1 LDLLELRDRI
11 GSASG
16 VGQTVDALNS
26 DNAKLRWGNVSG
38 SALSMLLSKVLDQHR
53 SDHLIILNDAEEAA
67 YFLSDLEPL
76 LGKRK
81 AMLFPMSYRRP
92 YELEEVD
99 NSNVIQRAELLSR
112 VRSSTSGNVIVT
124 YPKALAEQVVSRRQL
139 GKNTLSISTGE
150 TLALETLVEV
160 LFEYHFERVDQV
172 YEPGQFAVRG
182 GIVDIYSFSH
192 DLPYRI
198 ELFGDEV
205 DSIRLFD
212 PAEQLSVRKTK
223 TATIVPNLH
232 NEELVSELVPLLEYL
247 PSSTVL
253 WVNDLEHIIAEL
265 DNEFSEAQEAF
276 AKLSPDSVQRKP
288 ELLYT
293 NGALFHSEIDELS
306 IIEFGLKNFLKN
318 SEKVDFQVNPQP
330 AFNKEFELLQA
341 ALIKHKEAGFE
352 SAIIAENPGQV
363 ERLNTIFE
371 DMPLPKG
378 TRVERPLFTS
388 MVGSLHAGFIDK
400 ESKTLVFTDHQIFE
414 RFHRFK
420 VRSGYKRCKEAFT
433 LKELSGLNPGDFV
446 THIDHGVGR
455 YSGLEKMDVN
465 GKEQEAI
472 RLIYRDNDILYV
484 SIHSLHRISKYSGK
498 EGTPP
503 KINKIGSPAWKT
515 LKNKTKS
522 RVKDIAKDL
531 IKLYAKRKSAKGFAF
546 APDNYMQTELEA
558 SFIYVDTPDQEKA
571 TLAVKEDMEK
581 EFPMDRLVCGDVG
594 FGKTEVAIRAAFKS
608 VCDSKQVAVLV
619 PTTILALQ
627 HYHTFKNRLK
637 DLPCRVEYINRLRT
651 KKDQTAILKDLEAGK
666 VDILIGTHRIVGK
679 DVQFKDLG
687 LLILDEEQKFGVAV
701 KEKLRNIKVNV
712 DTLTLTATPIPRT
725 LQFSL
730 MGARDL
736 STISTPPPNRV
747 PVLTELHTFSEELI
761 RDAVKYEKSRGGQ
774 VFFVNNRVENIQE
787 VAGMIKRLC
796 PDVRVCIGH
805 GQMDAVKLEDTMLR
819 FIEGEYDVLVA
830 TTIIESGLDI
840 PNANTMIINNAN
852 NFGLSDLHQ
861 LRGRVGRSDRKAFCY
876 LLAPP
881 THMLTSEAKK
891 RLTALSEFSDL
902 GSGFNIAM
910 RDLDIRGAGNL
921 LGAEQSGFISDIGF
935 DMYHKILDE
944 AMQELKQGEF
954 QELYKDEEK
963 DLILTDCQLDT
974 DLEILLPDD
983 YVNNITERLK
993 LYRELDDI
1001 KKEEELQKF
1010 LAGMEDRFGKAP
1022 EPALRMFDAV
1032 RLRWAAGKLGFAR
1045 MRLKNGIM
1053 SGSFVA
1059 DQASPFYQSPI
1070 FGHVIRYVQANP
1082 NRIQLKEK
1090 NGKLSL
1096 SFGQVNSVKRAKDL
1110 VEAMVPAIETVK

>member
-1 LDLLELRDRI
+1 MDLLELRDRI
-11 GSASG
+11 GSATG

-26 DNAKLRWGNVSG
+26 ATAKLRWNNVSG
-38 SALSMLLSKVLDQHR
+38 SALSMLLSKVVDQHR

-67 YFLSDLEPL
+67 YFLSDLEPF

-99 NSNVIQRAELLSR
+99 NSNVIQRAELLNR

-139 GKNTLSISTGE
+139 SKNTLSITTGE
-150 TLALETLVEV
+150 TLELETLIEA
-160 LFEYHFERVDQV
+160 LFEYHFERLDQV

-182 GIVDIYSFSH
+182 GIVDIYSYSH

-223 TATIVPNLH
+223 SATIVPNLH

-247 PSSTVL
+247 PSSTTI
-253 WVNDLEHIIAEL
+253 WVSDLEHAIAEL
-265 DNEFSEAQEAF
+265 DNEYSEAEEAF
-276 AKLSPDSVQRKP
+276 SKLSPDSVQRKP

-293 NGALFHSEIDELS
+293 NGALFHSQIEELS
-306 IIEFGLKNFLKN
+306 VIEFGLKNFLSN
-318 SEKVDFQVNPQP
+318 SEKIGFQVSPQP
-330 AFNKEFELLQA
+330 AFNKDFERLQST
-341 ALIKHKEAGFE
+341 LIEHKENGFQC
-352 SAIIAENPGQV
+352 AIIAENPGQV
-363 ERLNTIFE
+363 ERLTTIFE
-371 DMPLPKG
+371 DMPLPQG

-400 ESKTLVFTDHQIFE
+400 DSKTLVFTDHQIFE

-420 VRSGYKRCKEAFT
+420 VRSGYKRGKEAFT

-546 APDNYMQTELEA
+546 APDNYLQTELEA

-571 TLAVKEDMEK
+571 TIAVKEDMEK

-594 FGKTEVAIRAAFKS
+594 FGKTEVAIRAAFKA

-627 HYHTFKNRLK
+627 HYHTFKNRLR

-651 KKDQTAILKDLEAGK
+651 RKDQTAILKDLEAGK

-701 KEKLRNIKVNV
+701 KEKLRNMKVNI

-736 STISTPPPNRV
+736 STITTPPPNRV
-747 PVLTELHTFSEELI
+747 PVLTELHTFNEELV

-787 VAGMIKRLC
+787 VAGMIQRLC
-796 PDVRVCIGH
+796 PDARVCIGH
-805 GQMDAVKLEDTMLR
+805 GQMDPIKLEDTMLR

-881 THMLTSEAKK
+881 THMLTTEAKK

-954 QELYKDEEK
+954 QELYKEEEK
-963 DLILTDCQLDT
+963 DLIITDCQLDT

-983 YVNNITERLK
+983 FVNNITERLK
-993 LYRELDDI
+993 LYRELDEI
-1001 KKEEELQKF
+1001 KKEEELEKF
-1010 LAGMEDRFGKAP
+1010 QAGLEDRFGKAP
-1022 EPALRMFDAV
+1022 EPALRMFNAV
-1032 RLRWAAGKLGFAR
+1032 RLRWAAGKLGFTR

-1053 SGSFVA
+1053 SGSFVT

-1070 FGHVIRYVQANP
+1070 FGHVIRYVQSNP
-1082 NRIQLKEK
+1082 SRIQLKEK
-1090 NGKLSL
+1090 NGKLNL
-1096 SFGQVNSVKRAKDL
+1096 SFGKVNSVNKAKEL
-1110 VEAMVPAIETVK
+1110 VEAMVPVIEVTE

>member
-1 LDLLELRDRI
+1 MDLLELRDRI
-11 GSASG
+11 GSVSG
-16 VGQTVDALNS
+16 VGETIDALDS
-26 DNAKLRWGNVSG
+26 GTTKLLWSNVSG
-38 SALSMLLSKVLDQHR
+38 SALSMILSRVLDQHR
-53 SDHLIILNDAEEAA
+53 SDHLIILNDPEEAA

-99 NSNVIQRAELLSR
+99 NSNVIQRAELLNR
-112 VRSSTSGNVIVT
+112 VRSSTSGNVIIT

-150 TLALETLVEV
+150 TLPLETLIEV
-160 LFEYHFERVDQV
+160 LFEYHFERADQV

-247 PSSTVL
+247 PSSTVI
-253 WVNDLEHIIAEL
+253 WANDLEHVIAAL
-265 DNEFSEAQEAF
+265 NNEFSEAEEAY
-276 AKLSPDSVQRKP
+276 AKLSLDSIQRKP
-288 ELLYT
+288 EILYT
-293 NGALFHSEIDELS
+293 DGAHFQKQANDLS
-306 IIEFGLKNFLKN
+306 IIEFGLKNFLKK
-318 SEKVDFQVNPQP
+318 SEKIDFQVNPQP
-330 AFNKEFELLQA
+330 AFNKDFSRLQA
-341 ALIKHKEAGFE
+341 TLIEHKEAGFE
-352 SAIIAENPGQV
+352 CAIIAENPGQV

-400 ESKTLVFTDHQIFE
+400 DSKTLVFTDHQIFE

-420 VRSGYKRCKEAFT
+420 VRSGYKRGKEAFT

-455 YSGLEKMDVN
+455 YSGLEKIDVN

-472 RLIYRDNDILYV
+472 RLVYKDNDILYV

-531 IKLYAKRKSAKGFAF
+531 IKLYAKRKSAKGFSF

-651 KKDQTAILKDLEAGK
+651 RKDQTAILKDLAEGK

-679 DVQFKDLG
+679 DVEFKDLG

-701 KEKLRNIKVNV
+701 KEKLRNMKVNI

-747 PVLTELHTFSEELI
+747 PVITELHTFSEELI
-761 RDAVKYEKSRGGQ
+761 RDAIKYEKSRGGQ
-774 VFFVNNRVENIQE
+774 VFFVNNRVENIKE
-787 VAGMIKRLC
+787 VAGMIQRLC
-796 PDVRVCIGH
+796 PDVRVCVGH
-805 GQMDAVKLEDTMLR
+805 GQMDAVKLEDTMMR

-861 LRGRVGRSDRKAFCY
+861 LRGRVGRSDKKAFCF

-944 AMQELKQGEF
+944 AMQELKQGEY
-954 QELYKDEEK
+954 QELYKDEKK

-1010 LAGMEDRFGKAP
+1010 QAGLEDRFGKVP
-1022 EPALRMFDAV
+1022 EPALRMFNAV
-1032 RLRWAAGKLGFAR
+1032 RLRWAAGKLGFTR
-1045 MRLKNGIM
+1045 LRLKNGAM

-1059 DQASPFYQSPI
+1059 DQASSFYQSPI
-1070 FGHVIRYVQANP
+1070 FGHVIRYVQSNP
-1082 NRIQLKEK
+1082 SRVQLREK
-1090 NGKLSL
+1090 NGKLNL
-1096 SFGQVNSVKRAKDL
+1096 SFGNVKSVKRAKDL
-1110 VEAMVPAIETVK
+1110 LEAMVPVNETAN

>member
-1 LDLLELRDRI
+1 MDLLELRDRI

-420 VRSGYKRCKEAFT
+420 VRSGYKRGKEAFT

-1070 FGHVIRYVQANP
+1070 FGHV
-1082 NRIQLKEK
+1082 
-1090 NGKLSL
+1090 
-1096 SFGQVNSVKRAKDL
+1096 
-1110 VEAMVPAIETVK
+1110 